1 VRLFGGVTEM
11 PCTTTDTATDSPF
24 HDAPLSRRGSLNKF
38 AKTAGLIALLVS
50 PLAATSCT
58 QAPTLA
64 RSRDAQQGD
73 PTVEATANDSKGTDP
88 DQPVC
93 PVPPDC

>member
-1 VRLFGGVTEM
+1 M
-11 PCTTTDTATDSPF
+11 K
-24 HDAPLSRRGSLNKF
+24 KF
-38 AKTAGLIALLVS
+38 AKTAGLITMLLS
-50 PLAATSCT
+50 PLVATSCS

-73 PTVEATANDSKGTDP
+73 PTVEATASDSKGTDP
-88 DQPVC
+88 DQSVC